1 MNAQLLEALFAV
13 IAPVFIAAALGYGW
27 AKRGWPMDTHMITRL
42 VTLIGT
48 PALVL
53 HTLTSVDLSPASLGH
68 MALIAASAMLS
79 MALLAFGVMRLLR
92 WPISGYLPSMVFAN
106 IGNMGLP
113 LCLFAFGQEGL
124 ALAIAYF
131 TVGSVSQ
138 FVFGPAAASGKLNI
152 MGVLKTPII
161 WAVLLAVILMVAGI
175 SLPKWAANTLN
186 LMGGMSI
193 PLMLL
198 MLGVSLGKLSMAGMG
213 RCLVLSILRL
223 VGGFAIGMAIVVLFD
238 LKGVERGVVLI
249 QSSMPVAVFNYL
261 FAVLHDNRP
270 TEVAG
275 MVLLS
280 TTLSFLT
287 LPFLLAYV
295 L

>member
-1 MNAQLLEALFAV
+1 MPAGLLESLFAV

-27 AKRGWPMDTHMITRL
+27 AKKGWPMDTGMITRL

-53 HTLTSVDLSPASLGH
+53 HTLLSVELSPAALGH
-68 MALIAASAMLS
+68 MALIAATAMIS
-79 MALLAFGVMRLLR
+79 MAILSFIVMRLLG

-106 IGNMGLP
+106 VGNMGLP
-113 LCLFAFGQEGL
+113 LCLFAFGQQGL
-124 ALAIAYF
+124 AFAIAYF
-131 TVGSVSQ
+131 TVGSVCQ
-138 FVFGPAAASGKLNI
+138 FVFGPAAASGRLEIKA
-152 MGVLKTPII
+152 VLKTPII
-161 WAVLLAVILMVAGI
+161 WAIALAVALMIGGI
-175 SLPKWAANTLN
+175 ALPKWAENTLS

-198 MLGVSLGKLSMAGMG
+198 MLGISLGKLTMAGMG
-213 RCLVLSILRL
+213 RCLGLSVLRL
-223 VGGFAIGMAIVVLFD
+223 AGGFAIGLGVCEIFGLE
-238 LKGVERGVVLI
+238 GVERGVVLI
-249 QSSMPVAVFNYL
+249 QTSMPVAVFNYL
-261 FAVLHDNRP
+261 FAVLHNNRP
-270 TEVAG
+270 SDVAG

-280 TTLSFLT
+280 TLLSFAT